1 MVKSLDDR
9 IEDLIRTIRDDSKAE
24 IEDLESEAKKR
35 ESQIIA
41 KAQIEAEQI
50 RSNIIST
57 ALVSAKAIKEE
68 VFAESELALKR
79 KYQMRREK
87 LIEQVFD
94 RVRSTL
100 PDLIDR
106 PEYAQALPGL
116 IKESIQQL
124 GTTEAILHLDEK
136 SHKLIISDQLSAMA
150 SSLEM
155 KVAVG
160 DDLSSGFGVIAFSP
174 EGHRVID
181 NTLGLRLERQK
192 SQLRMAVFE
201 ILMGDKK

>member
-116 IKESIQQL
+116 INESLQQL

-160 DDLSSGFGVIAFSP
+160 DDLSSGFGVIAISP

-181 NTLGLRLERQK
+181 NALGMRLERQK